1 MTDLHGEF
9 AASRFFHEARMDRRS
24 ADALVGLSAGLIADG
39 AINQQEA
46 EFLHSWIKSNL
57 AHLDD
62 PVINILYRRLA
73 DMLQDGVLDEE
84 ESAELLSMLNS
95 FAGLNLSQPKPVLK
109 EFATPNDL
117 PLCNPA
123 PELTWQDKT
132 FVFTGVMA
140 YGPRKVCQDLIV
152 ERGGI
157 IGGAVSKKVH
167 YLVIG
172 SVGNEQWRH
181 SSYGTKIIKALELR
195 DCGSPIAIISEEYWQ
210 SKLFQ

>member
-46 EFLHSWIKSNL
+46 EFLHSWIKNNL
-57 AHLDD
+57 ANLED
-62 PVINILYRRLA
+62 PVINILYRRLS
-73 DMLQDGVLDEE
+73 DMLQDGVLDDE
-84 ESAELLSMLNS
+84 ESAELLAMLNS
-95 FAGLNLSQPKPVLK
+95 FAGLNLAQPKPTLK
-109 EFATPNDL
+109 EFAASNDL

-123 PELTWQDKT
+123 PELIWNNRT

-140 YGPRKVCQDLIV
+140 YGPRKVCQDLV
-152 ERGGI
+152 AERGGI
-157 IGGAVSKKVH
+157 IGGSVSKKIH

-195 DCGSPIAIISEEYWQ
+195 ESGVPISIISEMHWQ
-210 SKLFQ
+210 HALFA